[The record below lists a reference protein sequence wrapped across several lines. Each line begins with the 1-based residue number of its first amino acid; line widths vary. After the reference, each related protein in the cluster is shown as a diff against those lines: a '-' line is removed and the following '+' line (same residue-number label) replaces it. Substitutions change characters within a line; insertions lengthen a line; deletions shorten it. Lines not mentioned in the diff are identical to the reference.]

1 MKTYTK
7 TENIIDYTAMGLL
20 AISVILTVLNIPYA
34 SICMMIVWC
43 LSIGVFMGT
52 SVNSKLYKVS
62 VPLFVLDLFCK
73 INIFSGIKFW
83 NIDSGRNYISI
94 GMTLIFVIYLIDAI
108 MTKKAPSL
116 PSIIVPAD
124 ICGNSWCLCSDNDV
138 GLILT
143 IFRGSHVFSQFPKN
157 KR

>member
-1 MKTYTK
+1 MNTYTK

-34 SICMMIVWC
+34 VICFMIVWC

-62 VPLFVLDLFCK
+62 VPIFILDLFCK

-83 NIDSGRNYISI
+83 TFDFDRNYISI

-108 MTKKAPSL
+108 MTKK
-116 PSIIVPAD
+116 VPVYRPL
-124 ICGNSWCLCSDNDV
+124 SYL
-138 GLILT
+138 LIYAVIAGVCAAIT
-143 IFRGSHVFSQFPKN
+143 M
-157 KR
+157 

>member
-7 TENIIDYTAMGLL
+7 TQNIIDYTAMGLL

-34 SICMMIVWC
+34 VICFMIVWC

-62 VPLFVLDLFCK
+62 VPIFILDLFCK

-83 NIDSGRNYISI
+83 TFDFDRNYISI

-108 MTKKAPSL
+108 MTKK
-116 PSIIVPAD
+116 VPVYRPL
-124 ICGNSWCLCSDNDV
+124 SYL
-138 GLILT
+138 LIYAVIAGVCAAIT
-143 IFRGSHVFSQFPKN
+143 M
-157 KR
+157 

>member
-1 MKTYTK
+1 MNTYTK

-34 SICMMIVWC
+34 VICFMIVWC

-62 VPLFVLDLFCK
+62 VPIFILDLFCK

-83 NIDSGRNYISI
+83 TFDFDRNYISI

-108 MTKKAPSL
+108 MTKKAPVYRPLSYL
-116 PSIIVPAD
+116 
-124 ICGNSWCLCSDNDV
+124 
-138 GLILT
+138 LIYAVIAGVCAAIT
-143 IFRGSHVFSQFPKN
+143 M
-157 KR
+157 

>member
-34 SICMMIVWC
+34 VICFMIVWC

-62 VPLFVLDLFCK
+62 VPIYILDLFCK

-83 NIDSGRNYISI
+83 TFDFDRNYISI

-108 MTKKAPSL
+108 MTKK
-116 PSIIVPAD
+116 VPVYRPL
-124 ICGNSWCLCSDNDV
+124 SYL
-138 GLILT
+138 LIYAVIAGVCAAIT
-143 IFRGSHVFSQFPKN
+143 M
-157 KR
+157 

>member
-34 SICMMIVWC
+34 VICFMIVWC

-62 VPLFVLDLFCK
+62 VPIFILDLFCK

-83 NIDSGRNYISI
+83 TFDFDRNYISI
-94 GMTLIFVIYLIDAI
+94 GMTLIFVFYLIDAI
-108 MTKKAPSL
+108 MTKK
-116 PSIIVPAD
+116 VPVYRPL
-124 ICGNSWCLCSDNDV
+124 SYL
-138 GLILT
+138 LIYAVIAGVCAAIT
-143 IFRGSHVFSQFPKN
+143 M
-157 KR
+157 

>member
-1 MKTYTK
+1 MNTYTK

-20 AISVILTVLNIPYA
+20 AISLILTVLNIPYA
-34 SICMMIVWC
+34 VICFMIVWC

-62 VPLFVLDLFCK
+62 VPIFILDLFCK

-83 NIDSGRNYISI
+83 TFDFDRNYISI

-108 MTKKAPSL
+108 MTKK
-116 PSIIVPAD
+116 VPVYRPL
-124 ICGNSWCLCSDNDV
+124 SYL
-138 GLILT
+138 LIYAVIAGVCAAIT
-143 IFRGSHVFSQFPKN
+143 M
-157 KR
+157 

>member
-34 SICMMIVWC
+34 VICFMIVWC

-62 VPLFVLDLFCK
+62 VPIFILDLFCK

-83 NIDSGRNYISI
+83 TFDFDRNCISI

-108 MTKKAPSL
+108 MTKK
-116 PSIIVPAD
+116 VPVYRPL
-124 ICGNSWCLCSDNDV
+124 SYL
-138 GLILT
+138 LIYAVIAGVCAAIT
-143 IFRGSHVFSQFPKN
+143 M
-157 KR
+157 

>member
-34 SICMMIVWC
+34 VICFMIVWC

-62 VPLFVLDLFCK
+62 VPIFILDLFCK

-83 NIDSGRNYISI
+83 TFDFDRNYISI

-108 MTKKAPSL
+108 MTKK
-116 PSIIVPAD
+116 VPVYRPL
-124 ICGNSWCLCSDNDV
+124 SYL
-138 GLILT
+138 LIYAVIAGVCAAIT
-143 IFRGSHVFSQFPKN
+143 M
-157 KR
+157 

>member
-20 AISVILTVLNIPYA
+20 AISVILTVLNISYA
-34 SICMMIVWC
+34 VICFMIVWC

-62 VPLFVLDLFCK
+62 VPIFILDLFCK

-83 NIDSGRNYISI
+83 TFDFDRNYISI

-108 MTKKAPSL
+108 MTKK
-116 PSIIVPAD
+116 VPVYRPL
-124 ICGNSWCLCSDNDV
+124 SYL
-138 GLILT
+138 LIYAVIAGVCAAIT
-143 IFRGSHVFSQFPKN
+143 M
-157 KR
+157 

>member
-1 MKTYTK
+1 MNTYTK

-108 MTKKAPSL
+108 MTKKAPVYRPLSYL
-116 PSIIVPAD
+116 
-124 ICGNSWCLCSDNDV
+124 
-138 GLILT
+138 LIYAVIAGVCAAIT
-143 IFRGSHVFSQFPKN
+143 M
-157 KR
+157 

>member
-1 MKTYTK
+1 MNTYTK

-34 SICMMIVWC
+34 EIYYIILLC

-62 VPLFVLDLFCK
+62 VPIYILDLFCK

-83 NIDSGRNYISI
+83 NIDSGRNYIGI

-108 MTKKAPSL
+108 MTKKAPVYRPLSYL
-116 PSIIVPAD
+116 
-124 ICGNSWCLCSDNDV
+124 
-138 GLILT
+138 LIYAVT
-143 IFRGSHVFSQFPKN
+143 AGVCAAITM
-157 KR
+157 

>member
-34 SICMMIVWC
+34 VICFMIVWC

-62 VPLFVLDLFCK
+62 VRYLYLTYSARLTYFLVLS
-73 INIFSGIKFW
+73 SGL
-83 NIDSGRNYISI
+83 S
-94 GMTLIFVIYLIDAI
+94 TL
-108 MTKKAPSL
+108 TE
-116 PSIIVPAD
+116 IILV
-124 ICGNSWCLCSDNDV
+124 LV
-138 GLILT
+138 
-143 IFRGSHVFSQFPKN
+143 
-157 KR
+157 